1 MNHLDIV
8 NKLSHNKQVY
18 DSLLSQID
26 HEQIYWRPAPNKWN
40 LLGIVCHLYDEERE
54 DFRARVDHVLHTPNE
69 EMPAI
74 DPVLW
79 VEERNYAA
87 KNYYDILEKFLIE
100 REQSIS
106 WLKSLDHPKWD
117 NYNAHPKLGN
127 ISAFL
132 LLANWLAHDYLHMR
146 QINRYNYLFLKENT
160 TIDLQYAGN
169 W

>member
-8 NKLSHNKQVY
+8 NKLRHNKQVY
-18 DSLLSQID
+18 DHLLSQIG
-26 HEQIYWRPAPNKWN
+26 HEQIYWRPAPDKWN
-40 LLGIVCHLYDEERE
+40 LLEIVCHLYDEERE

-69 EMPAI
+69 EMPPI

-87 KNYYDILEKFLIE
+87 KNYHDILEKFLIE

-106 WLKSLDHPKWD
+106 WLKSLKNPKWD
-117 NYNAHPKLGN
+117 SYYVHPKLGN
-127 ISAFL
+127 MSAFL
-132 LLANWLAHDYLHMR
+132 FLANWLAHDYLHIR